1 MRSPSRK
8 TGFTLIELL
17 VVIAIIGILAA
28 ILMPALT
35 RAREAARRASCA
47 HNLRQLGMAM
57 IMYAGEN
64 NGRFPPKAS
73 RVRSFSVAY
82 ASMFPEYIS
91 DVRVLVCPSDSMTT
105 RDDLVAIQQ
114 DTSLDA
120 TRRDDLLSV
129 SYSYVYLGY
138 VTVSDTDWAGWRWYI
153 NELDTTIGNKRDRVD
168 FSQDVSIPADAVWPA
183 PGTDHEGR
191 YPAVEGTGSG
201 GTRTLRSIRDGVERF
216 LITDVNSSAD
226 TVSTSS
232 VPVMWDS
239 FGANLD
245 GGSVSKSGFSQGVG
259 SFNHVPGGANVLFMD
274 GHVEFTRYP
283 VRYPVTVWVACAQN
297 QSRFGGG
304 NIKGL

>member
-47 HNLRQLGMAM
+47 QNLRQLGTAM

-64 NGRFPPKAS
+64 HGKFPPKAS

-82 ASMFPEYIS
+82 ANMFPEYIS
-91 DVRVLVCPSDSMTT
+91 DIRVLVCPSDSMTT
-105 RDDLVAIQQ
+105 PADLVAIQG
-114 DTSLDA
+114 DTSLDPV
-120 TRRDDLLSV
+120 RRDDLLSV
-129 SYSYVYLGY
+129 SYSYIYLGY
-138 VTVSDTDWAGWRWYI
+138 MTLSDSDWAGWRWYI
-153 NELDTTIGNKRDRVD
+153 NEMDDAVGNERDTVD
-168 FSQDVSIPADAVWPA
+168 FSRDVSISADAIWPVA
-183 PGTDHEGR
+183 GTDHDGR

-201 GTRTLRSIRDGVERF
+201 GTLTLRSIRQGVERF
-216 LITDVNSSAD
+216 LTTDVDSGAVSS
-226 TVSTSS
+226 SS

-239 FGANLD
+239 FAANLD
-245 GGSVSKSGFSQGVG
+245 GGSVSKSGYSQGVG

-274 GHVEFTRYP
+274 GHVEFTMYP
-283 VRYPVTVWVACAQN
+283 LRYPVTVWVARAQN

-304 NIKGL
+304 NTKGL